1 MITVS
6 IRHALI
12 RGAFHATIGIISV
25 IALFLF
31 SWPAVV
37 LALAVVTALFLSLEV
52 TRLFVP
58 PFNQHFC
65 AWFHVLLREK
75 EHFKLTGS
83 SYFLI
88 GCLITA
94 LALPRD
100 IASLAILFLAIG
112 DPVATLVGT
121 WKGRTYLWGKS
132 LEGHIACFI
141 ACILIGVLM
150 AVIVK
155 SPPLTVALVGAVFAT
170 IFQALSLPVN
180 DNITIPLGSALVMW
194 ALDMLI

>member
-1 MITVS
+1 
-6 IRHALI
+6 
-12 RGAFHATIGIISV
+12 
-25 IALFLF
+25 LFLF
-31 SWPAVV
+31 PWLAVV

-52 TRLFVP
+52 IRLCVP
-58 PFNQHFC
+58 SFNQHFC
-65 AWFHVLLREK
+65 AWLGDLLREK

-88 GCLITA
+88 GCLVTA

-112 DPVATLVGT
+112 DPIATVVGT

-132 LEGHIACFI
+132 LEGHIACFL

-180 DNITIPLGSALVMW
+180 DNITIPLGSALIMW
-194 ALDMLI
+194 ALDMLV